1 MNPWQILGI
10 APTQD
15 KKEIKKAYAQ
25 LTKMYHPEE
34 NPEEFKRIQEAFQAC
49 MHYEFESIEESEE
62 DLVDE
67 VQLEPLKVD
76 RVVKEPDIAPPRIP
90 KVETLFTTQK
100 DVLPYQNIL
109 KAIDEQ
115 LPKEIGKKEI
125 LDLFANP
132 SVMPYLEDESFCS
145 QLENVL
151 LKHKVKYV
159 KNQNDAVFMYL
170 SKYHMEQL
178 RKAMD
183 YNLVPFYQQTRFH
196 VWLVM
201 FVVLLLMA
209 FFG

>member
-10 APTQD
+10 APTRD
-15 KKEIKKAYAQ
+15 KKEIKKAYAK
-25 LTKMYHPEE
+25 LTKVYHPEE
-34 NPEEFKRIQEAFQAC
+34 NPEEFKKIQEAFQAC
-49 MHYEFESIEESEE
+49 MHYEFENIEKVEE
-62 DLVDE
+62 KAGDE
-67 VQLEPLKVD
+67 VKLKSLNLDEVEEKSS
-76 RVVKEPDIAPPRIP
+76 VVPPRIP

-132 SVMPYLEDESFCS
+132 SVMPYLEDDSFCS

-196 VWLVM
+196 VWLVL

-209 FFG
+209 FFE

>member
-10 APTQD
+10 APTRD
-15 KKEIKKAYAQ
+15 KKEIKKAYAK

-34 NPEEFKRIQEAFQAC
+34 NPEKFKKIQEAFQAC
-49 MHYEFESIEESEE
+49 MHYEFENIEKVEE
-62 DLVDE
+62 KAGDEVKLKVLNVDE
-67 VQLEPLKVD
+67 VEKKSD
-76 RVVKEPDIAPPRIP
+76 VVPPRIP

-132 SVMPYLEDESFCS
+132 SVMPYLEDDSFCS

-196 VWLVM
+196 VWLVL

-209 FFG
+209 FFE